1 MSISNTN
8 DNESQKKHIAI
19 IGSTGSIGVQALN
32 VIRRHPDQ
40 YSVEVLTANTNAEL
54 LIAQAIEFQPNTVV
68 IVDKDKYPQVQQA
81 LSEHDIKV
89 FAGEKSLSDVMEMN
103 SIDTVLTAVVGF
115 AGLTPTLRAIEYGK
129 TIALAN
135 KETMVVAGEIVTK
148 LATRKN
154 VPILPV
160 DSEHSAIFQSIV
172 GEWHNPIEK
181 ILLTASGGPFF
192 GKDRNF
198 LKTVTVDDAL
208 HHPNWSMGKKITI
221 DSATLMN
228 KGLEIIEAK
237 WLFDVAPEQIEVV
250 VHPQSIVHSLVQF
263 RDGSVKAQLGLP
275 NMELPI
281 HYALSYPMRHADSTP
296 RLSFADYPTLTF
308 AQPDPDTFTCLAL
321 AYQAIEKGGNMPC
334 IMNAANEIAVSAFL
348 KGQISFLDI
357 ADTIAAAMAKNTFI
371 AKPSLDDLLQTDK
384 ETRISTLNNIK
395 TI

>member
-1 MSISNTN
+1 MSISNN
-8 DNESQKKHIAI
+8 DNESPKKRIAI

-40 YSVEVLTANTNAEL
+40 YSVEVLTANSNADL
-54 LIAQAIEFQPNTVV
+54 LIEQAVEFQPNTVV
-68 IVDKDKYPQVQQA
+68 IVDKNKYSQVQQA
-81 LSEHDIKV
+81 LEEHDIKV
-89 FAGEKSLSDVMEMN
+89 FAGEQSLTDVMEMG

-115 AGLTPTLRAIEYGK
+115 AGLKPTLRAIEYGK

-135 KETMVVAGEIVTK
+135 KETMVVAGEIVTR
-148 LATRKN
+148 LAVQKN

-160 DSEHSAIFQSIV
+160 DSEHSAIFQSLV

-192 GKDRNF
+192 GKDRKF
-198 LKTVTVDDAL
+198 LETVTVADAL

-250 VHPQSIVHSLVQF
+250 VHPQSVVHSLVQF
-263 RDGSVKAQLGLP
+263 RDGSIKAQLGLP

-281 HYALSYPMRHADSTP
+281 QYALSFPKRDADDTR

-308 AQPDPDTFTCLAL
+308 AKPDPDTFTCLAL
-321 AYQAIEKGGNMPC
+321 AYQAIQKGGNMPC
-334 IMNAANEIAVSAFL
+334 VMNAANEIAVSAFL
-348 KGQISFLDI
+348 QNKISFLDI
-357 ADTIAAAMAKNTFI
+357 ADIIAAAMAKSTFV
-371 AKPSLDDLLQTDK
+371 AQPSLDDLLQTDN
-384 ETRISTLNNIK
+384 ETRISTQKLIENK
-395 TI
+395 